1 MTRTPNATLRAASEV
16 GIHRLQ
22 VRGEIALRF
31 EPLLGQTPVLGAW
44 EMRVSENRGP

>member
-1 MTRTPNATLRAASEV
+1 MRPSELLPRF

-44 EMRVSENRGP
+44 EMRVAENRGP